1 VEAVLKGG
9 ADMAH
14 PASHADFEKSPVIW
28 DKYSIGAEIRR
39 QGLSLNKI
47 ARDGG
52 MYESACRV
60 GLNGGSRP
68 GAELIAKALGV
79 PFHEMFANIT
89 PYDAMIRRENRGNEC
104 CNKGKKTKSAGQTVE
119 GN

>member
-1 VEAVLKGG
+1 
-9 ADMAH
+9 MAH
-14 PASHADFEKSPVIW
+14 PVTVAETENPKQW

-39 QGLSLNKI
+39 QGLNLTQI
-47 ARDGG
+47 AKDAGA
-52 MYESACRV
+52 YNSICRV

-79 PFHEMFANIT
+79 PFQKLFANIT
-89 PYDAMIRRENRGNEC
+89 PYDAMIRRELRCNGR
-104 CNKGKKTKSAGQTVE
+104 CNKGKNSKDTGQFAE